1 MSLLPDV
8 KHSLIPLFWQRG
20 EDHSITAEE
29 MRRMKSVGINDCIL
43 ESRPH
48 PDWLG
53 EGWWRDVEFI
63 LQTAE
68 ELDMTVWIFDDG
80 AYPSGTA
87 NGLVAKLYPE
97 HTKRFLAE
105 HHMDAH
111 GPLPHA
117 HFLIDNWLEEG
128 ETVYRVV
135 AARRTADR
143 QQTLE
148 ADTLVD
154 LTHLV
159 AHGRLYWPVP
169 EGDWRVFVIKH
180 TDRGMED
187 WTNKYANPI
196 DREAVRK
203 YIDLVHEQ
211 HYARFGR
218 YFGNRIA
225 GFFTDEPRL
234 GNIPGYDRIVGS
246 CRMPLPCSAQLL
258 KELDGTPLGKF
269 DKYLPLLWYPAAQG
283 EEADARYVYM
293 DVVSRLFAEN
303 FTGQIGDWCREHGVR
318 VIGHV
323 VEENGAH
330 ARLGYG
336 AGHFFRAMKG
346 LDMAGIDVVDN
357 LLPGQT
363 EGSYATL
370 FNEYDCDFNHWGIAK
385 LASSAAHADPKKQ
398 GDTMC
403 EAYGAYGWFEGLR
416 TMKWITDHLLVQG
429 VNVITPHAFSCADF
443 PDPDCPPHFYARGE
457 NPQFRLF
464 DVLSGYTVRLSSLI
478 TGAAHV
484 APVAVAYHAE
494 AEWGGEAE
502 PFEKAV
508 KVLTRAQLDCDVVC
522 IEDLLNAGAENGE
535 LVLPTERFRALVV
548 PYAQYISREF
558 ADKLSALAAAGVP
571 VFFTKAL
578 SQRCYFGGEA
588 QLSGVR
594 AVGTAALPQAL
605 APYADIRTDTAQPD
619 LLYSHWHR
627 DGMDVY
633 LFVNQSTDTAV
644 DAAVTFADARTAAVY
659 DPMEDTALRAA
670 QTFADGGS
678 TLRLQI
684 PAWGSRAVVFGTDTE
699 RLAAWQPAPVYETVA
714 EFADGWRIST
724 ATSGEWP
731 TFTPTSFTAVGDLSR
746 PGCLPDFSGTL
757 RYERTFTLDAAEE
770 LLLEPGA
777 VGELLTVTVN
787 GTPVARRICPPYA
800 VRLPA
805 ALLRAGENEL
815 VIEVINTLVKAQN
828 KNPFDRF
835 FVQEP
840 TGLVEPVL
848 LKRAKK

>member
-1 MSLLPDV
+1 MSLIPNV

-20 EDHSITAEE
+20 EDHAVIAEE

-53 EGWWRDVEFI
+53 EGWWRDLEFI

-68 ELDMTVWIFDDG
+68 ELDMTIWIFDDG

-111 GPLPHA
+111 GPLPNA

-128 ETVYRVV
+128 ESIYRVV

-143 QQTLE
+143 QQTLDS
-148 ADTLVD
+148 DTLVD

-159 AHGRLYWPVP
+159 THGRLYWPVP

-180 TDRGMED
+180 TARGMED

-196 DREAVRK
+196 DREAVSK
-203 YIDLVHEQ
+203 YVELVHEQ
-211 HYARFGR
+211 HYARFGK

-234 GNIPGYDRIVGS
+234 GNIPGYDRTIGS

-258 KELDGTPLGKF
+258 RELDATPLGKF
-269 DKYLPLLWYPAAQG
+269 DRLLPLLWYPDAQG
-283 EEADARYVYM
+283 LCADARYVYM

-303 FTGQIGDWCREHGVR
+303 FTGQLGDWCRAHNVR
-318 VIGHV
+318 LIGHV
-323 VEENGAH
+323 VEENGCH

-357 LLPGQT
+357 LMPEQT
-363 EGSYATL
+363 HGSYATL

-385 LASSAAHADPKKQ
+385 LASSAAHADAKKH

-416 TMKWITDHLLVQG
+416 LMKWITDHLAVQG
-429 VNVITPHAFSCADF
+429 VNVITPHAFSCAEF

-464 DVLSGYTVRLSSLI
+464 HVLSDYAIRLSSLI
-478 TGAAHV
+478 TGAAHT
-484 APVAVAYHAE
+484 APVAVVYHAE

-508 KVLTRAQLDCDVVC
+508 KALARGQIDCDVVC
-522 IEDLLNAGAENGE
+522 IEDLLEAEAKNGL
-535 LVLPTERFRALVV
+535 LVTATESFRALVV
-548 PYAQYISREF
+548 PYAQYVSREF

-571 VFFTKAL
+571 VFVTKAL
-578 SQRCYFGGEA
+578 PQRCYFGG
-588 QLSGVR
+588 G
-594 AVGTAALPQAL
+594 AALSDVQVVETATLPQVL
-605 APYADIRTDTAQPD
+605 AAYADIRVPAGGPD
-619 LLYSHWHR
+619 LLYSHWKK
-627 DGMDVY
+627 DGKDIY
-633 LFVNQSTDTAV
+633 LFVNQSTQNAV
-644 DAAVTFADARTAAVY
+644 DADAVFADTRAAVVYDTMADTSLCAAQATAAG
-659 DPMEDTALRAA
+659 E
-670 QTFADGGS
+670 S

-684 PAWGSRAVVFGTDTE
+684 PAWGSRAVIFGADTVG
-699 RLAAWQPAPVYETVA
+699 LADWQPAPAYAVVA

-724 ATSGEWP
+724 AVSKAWP
-731 TFTPTSFTAVGDLSR
+731 AFTPTAFTAVGDLSR
-746 PGCLPDFSGTL
+746 PEYLPDFSGTV
-757 RYERTFTLDAAEE
+757 RYERSFALETAED
-770 LLLEPGA
+770 LLLDLGDANEA
-777 VGELLTVTVN
+777 VTVSVN
-787 GTPVARRICPPYA
+787 GEPVAERICPPYT
-800 VRLPA
+800 VQLPA
-805 ALLRAGENEL
+805 ALLRTGENTL
-815 VIEVINTLVKAQN
+815 CIEVINTLVKAQN

-840 TGLVEPVL
+840 TGLTQPVL
-848 LKRAKK
+848 LKRPL